1 MTNTETNTPTAGIR
15 DDDVVISLA
24 ETLPLMGGISISTA
38 YDDPELMALKI
49 DLSATGQNTK
59 IIRFVKRKVLALR
72 AKRVARSEANAAAI
86 RVQIEKRLALR
97 RSKRRMRASTTET
110 MTTTA

>member
-1 MTNTETNTPTAGIR
+1 MTNIETNTPAAGIR
-15 DDDVVISLA
+15 DDDVVIGLA

-59 IIRFVKRKVLALR
+59 IIRFVKRKVLELR
-72 AKRVARSEANAAAI
+72 AKRVARSEANTAAI
-86 RVQIEKRLALR
+86 RAQIEKRLALR
-97 RSKRRMRASTTET
+97 REKCRMRAKTNSK
-110 MTTTA
+110 